1 MDASGV
7 AGVRFI
13 REGLEVDPVGGALE
27 IPLDQVSKITGK
39 VRTSGVPMDPCIP
52 ASPTASGRVAEDG
65 TLPARVTLTP
75 RTRLLG
81 IQTHTHTAATEL
93 VDLSTGPTNELTL
106 SVPPGNYDVY
116 VEPLAPDGDCA
127 VPPQLFVGKE
137 IRPSDVA
144 LSLNLTAPQYLDVS
158 VVWPDASDPALDGWT
173 LDIVE
178 QDSGRVLSTEAML
191 SEPESV
197 DGGLL
202 YHALIAYSPAPSVP
216 DNGALPKGTELVRLV
231 PPNGLT
237 APIVIVQRT
246 VLELFHEGMGVIDQL
261 ESLPVPVKV
270 TGQVTEQEKPAG
282 VPATVTLVATEL
294 RAVGA
299 GTVAAFERVVEADS
313 SGQFEVDLLPGT
325 YRVVATPMPDTG
337 LATAEA
343 VWEIAAGNDVQAGKV
358 VELGPS
364 PVVTADVADFTGNPV
379 AGVAVQAA
387 ATPKSTYA
395 DVLDRALGE
404 TPVVPRAQGTVSR
417 DDGTFEVMCDP
428 GTFDLWVRPESS
440 SGFAWFVRSGVEVA
454 APGVDLGAVRL
465 PLPVEYHGTLSSSD
479 VAVLPSALVRAYA
492 YLDDDAKLTNDP
504 SKAKAVIQI
513 AETRADELGRF
524 SLLLPASFE

>member
-1 MDASGV
+1 M

-13 REGLEVDPVGGALE
+13 REGLEVDPAGGELE

-52 ASPTASGRVAEDG
+52 VSPTASGQVAEDG

-81 IQTHTHTAATEL
+81 IQTPTHTAATEL
-93 VDLSTGPTNELTL
+93 VELSAGPSNEFTL

-127 VPPQLFVGKE
+127 VPPQLFLGKE
-137 IRPSDVA
+137 ILPSDVA
-144 LSLNLTAPQYLDVS
+144 LGLNLTAPQYLDVS

-178 QDSGRVLSTEAML
+178 QDSGRVLSTEAHL

-197 DGGLL
+197 DGGFV
-202 YHALIAYSPAPSVP
+202 YHALIAYSPASTAPG
-216 DNGALPKGTELVRLV
+216 NAELPTGTELVRLV
-231 PPNGLT
+231 PPEGLT

-270 TGQVTEQEKPAG
+270 TGQVSVQEKPAG

-299 GTVAAFERVVEADS
+299 GTVAAFERVVEADA

-337 LATAEA
+337 FATAEA

-364 PVVTADVADFTGNPV
+364 PVMTADVADFTGNPV

-387 ATPKSTYA
+387 ATQESTYT

-404 TPVVPRAQGTVSR
+404 TPVMPRAQGTVSR

-428 GTFDLWVRPESS
+428 GTFDLSVRPESS
-440 SGFAWFVRSGVEVA
+440 SGFAWFVRPGVEVV

-479 VAVLPSALVRAYA
+479 VAALPSALVRAYA
-492 YLDDDAKLTNDP
+492 YLDGGKLTNDP
-504 SKAKAVIQI
+504 SKADAVIQI